1 MTACLRVF
9 RRVILFVNMHTHIMI
24 LCINSACRS
33 SICKTRR
40 VFHLPY
46 YYKRTHTYALKSKAR
61 ACLLVLLYV
70 YYKGYYISPLH
81 ICSDV
86 RTLFRRI
93 LHISVQQTCVFKIY
107 LHLYWVTRCMLRAG
121 VLCNTTIYL
130 FTRYA
135 IRVVCVVEDY
145 SILVYLLY
153 CTI

>member
-1 MTACLRVF
+1 
-9 RRVILFVNMHTHIMI
+9 MI
-24 LCINSACRS
+24 LCINSAYRS
-33 SICKTRR
+33 SVCKTRR

-46 YYKRTHTYALKSKAR
+46 CYNRTHTYALNSKAR
-61 ACLLVLLYV
+61 ACLLVLLYMC
-70 YYKGYYISPLH
+70 YKGYYISPLH

-93 LHISVQQTCVFKIY
+93 LHISVQQTCVLKIY
-107 LHLYWVTRCMLRAG
+107 LHLYWVTRCMLRAS

-135 IRVVCVVEDY
+135 IRVVCVVVVDY

-153 CTI
+153 CTILQQLRSVV

>member
-46 YYKRTHTYALKSKAR
+46 CYNKNAHTYDLNSKAR
-61 ACLLVLLYV
+61 ACLLVLQYV

-86 RTLFRRI
+86 RTLLRRI

-130 FTRYA
+130 FTRYTLFGW
-135 IRVVCVVEDY
+135 CV
-145 SILVYLLY
+145 
-153 CTI
+153 